1 MVRTGSVNGS
11 GPSEAG
17 AVAHPAATRRKLTK
31 GAERGSHLV
40 LARIF
45 YRNTILSTSAACAAD
60 DELAANQYRQGAK
73 RHSEM

>member
-1 MVRTGSVNGS
+1 
-11 GPSEAG
+11 
-17 AVAHPAATRRKLTK
+17 
-31 GAERGSHLV
+31 